1 MRPPL
6 FGLLLAGGRSTRM
19 GRDKASMFIGADGL
33 NQGQRAI
40 QGLSPVCQKVFLS
53 LRDGQTAPEGC
64 EHLEIVHDNPE
75 LSGPL
80 AGILA
85 AFEQEPHAAWL
96 VMACDL
102 PFVTPEVLNKLV
114 HARTDDANFIAYASA
129 TDGLPEPLC
138 AIYEPGAWAILPR
151 HAARNHLCPRHIMI
165 EERATLLELPPSCRR
180 ALENMNTPE
189 DITAAT
195 GEKQIHIGWFGAL
208 AEERGR
214 REETVL
220 TSAQTAGAFLEEFA
234 AREKLPGLRGHV
246 RIAVN
251 DEFAQP
257 DHPLRTGDKV
267 VFLRPFSGG

>member
-1 MRPPL
+1 MKPPL

-19 GRDKASMFIGADGL
+19 GRDKASMIIGADGL

-64 EHLEIVHDNPE
+64 EHLEIVHDNPK

-85 AFEQEPHAAWL
+85 AFEQDPNAAWL

-138 AIYEPGAWAILPR
+138 AIYEPGARSILQR
-151 HAARNHLCPRHIMI
+151 HAERNHFCPRHIMI

-189 DITAAT
+189 DIAAAT
-195 GEKQIHIGWFGAL
+195 GVKQIHIGWFGAL

-214 REETVL
+214 REETIV
-220 TSAQTAGAFLEEFA
+220 TSSQTTGAFLEEFV

-257 DHPLRTGDKV
+257 NHPLRTGDKV

>member
-1 MRPPL
+1 MKSPL

-19 GRDKASMFIGADGL
+19 GRDKASLVIGADRL
-33 NQGQRAI
+33 NQGQRAV
-40 QGLSPVCQKVFLS
+40 QGLLPVCQKVFLS
-53 LRDGQTAPEGC
+53 LRDAQTAPEGC
-64 EHLEIVHDNPE
+64 EHLEIVRDNPSI
-75 LSGPL
+75 SGPL

-85 AFEQEPHAAWL
+85 AFEREPDAAWL

-102 PFVTPEVLNKLV
+102 PFVTPDVLAQLV
-114 HARTDDANFIAYASA
+114 HARSDGTDFIAYASA

-138 AIYEPGAWAILPR
+138 AIYEPGSRAVLKR
-151 HAARNHLCPRHIMI
+151 HADRNHLCPRHIMV
-165 EERATLLELPPSCRR
+165 EEHVTLLELPPSCRR

-189 DITAAT
+189 DIAVAT

-208 AEERGR
+208 ADERGC
-214 REETVL
+214 REETVVS
-220 TSAQTAGAFLEEFA
+220 SAPSAGAFLEELA
-234 AREKLPGLRGHV
+234 SHLKLSGLRGHV

>member
-1 MRPPL
+1 MNPPL

-19 GRDKASMFIGADGL
+19 GRDKASMVIGADGL

-64 EHLEIVHDNPE
+64 EHLEIVRDNPKW
-75 LSGPL
+75 SGPL

-85 AFEQEPHAAWL
+85 AFEQHPNAAWL

-102 PFVTPEVLNKLV
+102 PFVTPEVLHKLV
-114 HARTDDANFIAYASA
+114 HARTDGANFIAYASA

-138 AIYEPGAWAILPR
+138 AIYEPGARAILQR
-151 HAARNHLCPRHIMI
+151 HAERNHLCPRHIMI
-165 EERATLLELPPSCRR
+165 EEHATLLELPPSCRR

-189 DITAAT
+189 DIAAAT

-214 REETVL
+214 REETVV
-220 TSAQTAGAFLEEFA
+220 TSAQTAGAFLEEFV
-234 AREKLPGLRGHV
+234 AREKLTGLRGHV

-251 DEFAQP
+251 DEFALP

>member
-1 MRPPL
+1 MKPPL

-19 GRDKASMFIGADGL
+19 GRDKASMVIGSDGL
-33 NQGQRAI
+33 NQGQRAV
-40 QGLSPVCQKVFLS
+40 QDLSPFCQKVFLS

-64 EHLEIVHDNPE
+64 EHLEIVRDNSGI
-75 LSGPL
+75 SGPL

-85 AFEQEPHAAWL
+85 AFEREPDAAWL
-96 VMACDL
+96 IMACDL
-102 PFVTPEVLNKLV
+102 PFVTPEVLHNLV
-114 HARTDDANFIAYASA
+114 HAWTDGATFIAYASA

-138 AIYEPGAWAILPR
+138 AIYEPCARAVLQR
-151 HAARNHLCPRHIMI
+151 HAERNHLCPRHIMV

-189 DITAAT
+189 DIAAAT

-208 AEERGR
+208 AEERGC
-214 REETVL
+214 REETAV
-220 TSAQTAGAFLEEFA
+220 TSAQTAGAFLEEIA
-234 AREKLPGLRGHV
+234 STHNLSGLRGHV

-257 DHPLRTGDKV
+257 NHPLRWGDKV

>member
-1 MRPPL
+1 MKPPL

-19 GRDKASMFIGADGL
+19 GRDKASMVIGADGL

-40 QGLSPVCQKVFLS
+40 QGLSQVCQKVFLS
-53 LRDGQTAPEGC
+53 LSDGQTAPEGC
-64 EHLEIVHDNPE
+64 EHLEIVRDNPK

-85 AFEQEPHAAWL
+85 AFDQDPNAAWL

-102 PFVTPEVLNKLV
+102 PFVTPEVLTKLL

-138 AIYEPGAWAILPR
+138 AIYEPGARAILQR
-151 HAARNHLCPRHIMI
+151 HAERNHLCPRHIMI

-189 DITAAT
+189 DIAAAT

-208 AEERGR
+208 AEERGC
-214 REETVL
+214 REETVV
-220 TSAQTAGAFLEEFA
+220 TSAQTAGAFLEEIA
-234 AREKLPGLRGHV
+234 AREKLTGLRGHV

-251 DEFAQP
+251 DEFAQQ
-257 DHPLRTGDKV
+257 DHPLRSGDKV

>member
-1 MRPPL
+1 MKSPL

-19 GRDKASMFIGADGL
+19 GRDKASMVIGADGL
-33 NQGQRAI
+33 NQAQRAV
-40 QGLSPVCQKVFLS
+40 QELSPVCQKVFLS

-64 EHLEIVHDNPE
+64 EHFEIVRDNPK

-85 AFEQEPHAAWL
+85 AFKQEPDAAWL
-96 VMACDL
+96 VTACDL
-102 PFVTPEVLNKLV
+102 PFVTPEVLHKLV
-114 HARTDDANFIAYASA
+114 HARTDGANFIAYASA

-138 AIYEPGAWAILPR
+138 AIYEPCARAILQR
-151 HAARNHLCPRHIMI
+151 HAERNHFCPRHIMI
-165 EERATLLELPPSCRR
+165 EERATLLELPPSCLR

-189 DITAAT
+189 DIAAAT

-208 AEERGR
+208 AEERGH
-214 REETVL
+214 REETVI
-220 TSAQTAGAFLEEFA
+220 TFAQTAGTFLEEFVSHN
-234 AREKLPGLRGHV
+234 KLTGLRDHV

>member
-19 GRDKASMFIGADGL
+19 GRDKASMTMGQDGL
-33 NQGQRAI
+33 NQAQRAV
-40 QGLSPVCQKVFLS
+40 QSLSGHCEKTYLS
-53 LRDGQTAPEGC
+53 LRDGQPSPGGC
-64 EHLEIVHDNPE
+64 EHLEIVRDNPQ

-85 AFEQEPHAAWL
+85 AFEREPDAAWL

-102 PFVTPEVLNKLV
+102 PFVTPEVLTKLV
-114 HARTDDANFIAYASA
+114 LARTDGATFIAYASA
-129 TDGLPEPLC
+129 NDGLPEPLC
-138 AIYEPGAWAILPR
+138 AIYEPCARAILQR
-151 HAARNHLCPRHIMI
+151 HAERNHVCPRHILI
-165 EERATLLELPPSCRR
+165 EERATLLELPPSSRR

-189 DITAAT
+189 DIATAT

-208 AEERGR
+208 AEERGC

-220 TSAQTAGAFLEEFA
+220 TGAPTADAFLQEFA
-234 AREKLPGLRGHV
+234 KTHNLSGLRGHV

-257 DHPLRTGDKV
+257 NHPLRTGDKV